1 MEGLVSIYI
10 ISGVTSNLA
19 ASLVPV
25 LQTSLQRVYATSSKP
40 AASIPAGVTLISH
53 DEALAR
59 IGDFSRAL
67 WLSPHD
73 DVELVA
79 KFATRLPTLVISSA
93 AIMDVLSE
101 DAVRN
106 PYQRSKLAMARVPGV
121 YCFVPGFFIDDIAEL
136 HHAGRPAGLHG
147 DTSRKLYARVKDET
161 LDYTKRYS
169 VTPKSFLV
177 AAIAGG
183 VWATNHK
190 PNELIIVCSDREYTR
205 QELRDMVEGVYV
217 PTVPSNQD
225 KYYKY
230 THLHG
235 AKTRISELNVI
246 RAVYVACTIYQSQ

>member
-19 ASLVPV
+19 SSLVPV
-25 LQTSLQRVYATSSKP
+25 LRASLQRVYATSSKP

-53 DEALAR
+53 EEALAR
-59 IGDFSRAL
+59 SGDFSRAL

-79 KFATRLPTLVISSA
+79 KFAARLPTLVISSA
-93 AIMDVLSE
+93 AIMDHVMSGIPSE
-101 DAVRN
+101 EALN
-106 PYQRSKLAMARVPGV
+106 AYQRSKLAMTRVTGV
-121 YCFVPGFFIDDIAEL
+121 YCFVPGFFIDDIASYE
-136 HHAGRPAGLHG
+136 GQSKGLHG
-147 DTSRKLYARVKDET
+147 DTSRKLYAHIKDET

-183 VWATNHK
+183 VWATHHK
-190 PNELIIVCSDREYTR
+190 PNELIVVCSDREYTR
-205 QELRDMVEGVYV
+205 QELRDMVDRQYV
-217 PTVPSNQD
+217 PTVPSDQD
-225 KYYKY
+225 KYYKC

-235 AKTRISELNVI
+235 AKTRISELDVI
-246 RAVYVACTIYQSQ
+246 RAVYVAYAINL